1 MITHCEVWRAI
12 DLLVAHNGLSIS
24 VLARQAGLDR
34 TAFATSK
41 RLRDVGPCWPSTES
55 LSRILQITDSNM
67 LQFSALLHSH
77 AGQGAGLRIPIIGLA
92 QAGRPGYFDD
102 PGFPVASGWD
112 MADFLYL
119 GDSNAYALE
128 ICGE

>member
-1 MITHCEVWRAI
+1 
-12 DLLVAHNGLSIS
+12 VAHNGLSIS

-41 RLRDVGPCWPSTES
+41 RLRDVGPRLPSTES
-55 LSRILQITDSNM
+55 LSRILQITNSNM

-112 MADFLYL
+112 MAISLFRA
-119 GDSNAYALE
+119 GTSNGYRE
-128 ICGE
+128 SFG